1 MNKWH
6 LMEQEKTQMILTF
19 SGNVEAVDSGERRTI
34 SGKIAPYG
42 EIGFTSAGKVVFA
55 PNSISAAEPSKVKLL
70 MSHDNSKPV
79 GRMQSITSNADG
91 LYASFKVSASSRGSD
106 AILLAQEQLMDGLSV
121 GVEVTASK
129 PQKDYLLVTAATLR
143 EVSLV
148 ESAAFASAAVQK
160 IAAAAGDMPM
170 DPNTSTSTKVTTTN
184 TVINTTTTET
194 ETESEAA
201 VTTAP
206 DQNAPEAATA
216 AEETAAP
223 VVEAARKIIR
233 PSVLDSQTVR
243 SPIIN
248 MGSYTE
254 HKIKAALGND
264 DSKLYVTAADDSFT
278 TNPAFNPTQ
287 YLSEFPTNTRF
298 GTPAIDACS
307 RGTLPNSGMTISVP
321 SLVTSAGG
329 QAGVAPTVTVEA
341 EGGAVDATGMVT
353 EYLTGT
359 VSKYSGM
366 NTISVE
372 LLERS
377 DPNFYAELTNQLQNA
392 YLKTL
397 DTTVLAAL
405 ITAGQ
410 QGATQAATSA
420 GIIGYAADAA
430 AKVYQATGYF
440 AQNYVAN
447 PSQWQLLMGSVDS
460 TGRPIYSASQPM
472 NAAGLTQPGSIR
484 GNVLGLDLY
493 VDKNFAVTTNI
504 DDSAVIL
511 APEAF
516 TVYQSPQAYMSVN
529 VVSNLQVQVAIY
541 GYMAYIA
548 KMPKGIVRFNLT

>member
-1 MNKWH
+1 
-6 LMEQEKTQMILTF
+6 MILTF
-19 SGNVEAVDSGERRTI
+19 SGNIEAVDSGDRRTI

-42 EIGFTSAGKVVFA
+42 EIGYTSAGKVVFA
-55 PNSISAAEPSKVKLL
+55 EGSISAPEPSRVKLL

-79 GRMQSITSNADG
+79 GRMQSITSAKDG

-121 GVEVTASK
+121 GVEVTASEPK
-129 PQKDYLLVTAATLR
+129 KDYLLVTAATLR

-160 IAAAAGDMPM
+160 IAAAAGDMPVDAAM
-170 DPNTSTSTKVTTTN
+170 SQSTKVTTTN

-206 DQNAPEAATA
+206 DQSAPEAVDAT
-216 AEETAAP
+216 EQAAP
-223 VVEAARKIIR
+223 TVEAARKIIL
-233 PSVLDSQTVR
+233 PSALNSQRVR
-243 SPIIN
+243 TPIVS
-248 MGSYTE
+248 MATYTE

-264 DSKLYVTAADDSFT
+264 DSKLYVTAADDSFS

-298 GTPAIDACS
+298 GTPSIDACS
-307 RGTLPNSGMTISVP
+307 RGVLPTNGMTINVP

-329 QAGVAPTVTVEA
+329 QSGVAPAVTVEA
-341 EGGAVDATGMVT
+341 EAGAVQNTGMVT
-353 EYLTGT
+353 EYLSGT

-366 NTISVE
+366 NTISIE

-392 YLKTL
+392 YLKTI
-397 DTTVLAAL
+397 DTTVNAAL
-405 ITAGQ
+405 ITAGSV
-410 QGATQAATSA
+410 ATTAQAATSA
-420 GIIGYAADAA
+420 GIIGYASEAS
-430 AKVYQATGYF
+430 KLVYEATGYF
-440 AQNYVAN
+440 ANNYIAN
-447 PSQWQLLMGSVDS
+447 GSQWQLLMGAVDS

-472 NAAGLTQPGSIR
+472 NAGGLVQPGSIR

-493 VDKNFAVTTNI
+493 VDKNFAATTTV
-504 DDSAVIL
+504 DDSAIIL

-541 GYMAYIA
+541 GYMATIA
-548 KMPKGIVRFNLT
+548 KMPKGIIRYNFT

>member
-1 MNKWH
+1 MLH
-6 LMEQEKTQMILTF
+6 LTF
-19 SGNVEAVDSGERRTI
+19 SNSIEAADGERRII
-34 SGKIAPYG
+34 SGKIAPYNEVG
-42 EIGFTSAGKVVFA
+42 YTSAGPVVFERG
-55 PNSISAAEPSKVKLL
+55 SIAISDATKIKLL
-70 MSHDNSKPV
+70 MQHDSTKPV
-79 GRMQSITSNADG
+79 GRAMNFSDSTDG
-91 LYASFKVSASSRGSD
+91 IYGTFKISSSSRGQD
-106 AILLAQEQLMDGLSV
+106 ALVLAQENLVSGLSV
-121 GVEVTASK
+121 GVDVTASK
-129 PQKDYLLVTAATLR
+129 PMGDYLLVTAAVLK

-148 ESAAFASAAVQK
+148 ESAAFDSAAVTD
-160 IAAAAGDMPM
+160 IAAARAALEATMSNSNSM
-170 DPNTSTSTKVTTTN
+170 KTITTN
-184 TVINTTTTET
+184 TTINTVTTEVETET

-206 DQNAPEAATA
+206 MDTPDVPAEKATEAA
-216 AEETAAP
+216 P
-223 VVEAARKIIR
+223 VEAARPIIR

-243 SPIIN
+243 TPIIS
-248 MGSYTE
+248 MAKYTE
-254 HKIKAALGND
+254 HKIKAALGNQ
-264 DSKLYVTAADDSFT
+264 DSILYVTAADDSFS

-307 RGTLPNSGMTISVP
+307 RGVLPASGMTINVP

-329 QAGVAPTVTVEA
+329 QSGVAPEVTVEA
-341 EGGAVDATGMVT
+341 EAGAVQNTGMVT
-353 EYLTGT
+353 EYLSGT

-366 NTISVE
+366 NTISIE

-392 YLKTL
+392 YLKTI

-430 AKVYQATGYF
+430 QKVYTATGYF
-440 AQNYVAN
+440 ASNYIAN
-447 PSQWQLLMGSVDS
+447 PSQWQLLLGATDS

-472 NAAGLTQPGSIR
+472 NAGGLTQPGSIR

-493 VDKNFAVTTNI
+493 VDKNFAVSTNI

-541 GYMAYIA
+541 GYMATIA

>member
-1 MNKWH
+1 MQP
-6 LMEQEKTQMILTF
+6 LILTF
-19 SGNVEAVDSGERRTI
+19 SGNIEAVDSGDRRTI

-42 EIGFTSAGKVVFA
+42 EIGYTSAGKVVFA
-55 PNSISAAEPSKVKLL
+55 EGSISAPEPSRVKLL

-79 GRMQSITSNADG
+79 GRMQSITSAKDG

-160 IAAAAGDMPM
+160 ISAQESDMPL
-170 DPNTSTSTKVTTTN
+170 DAAESTSTKITTTN

-206 DQNAPEAATA
+206 DQTAPEAVDAT
-216 AEETAAP
+216 EQAAP
-223 VVEAARKIIR
+223 VVEAARKIIL
-233 PSVLDSQTVR
+233 PSALNSQRVR
-243 SPIIN
+243 TPIVN

-264 DSKLYVTAADDSFT
+264 DSKLYVTAADDSFA

-287 YLSEFPTNTRF
+287 YLTEFVTNTRF
-298 GTPAIDACS
+298 GTPTIDACS
-307 RGTLPNSGMTISVP
+307 QGVLPDNGMTISVP

-329 QAGVAPTVTVEA
+329 QAGVAPVVTVEA
-341 EGGAVDATGMVT
+341 EAGAVQNTGMVT
-353 EYLTGT
+353 EYLSGT
-359 VSKYSGM
+359 ESKYSGM
-366 NTISVE
+366 NTLSIE
-372 LLERS
+372 LLSRAGY
-377 DPNFYAELTNQLQNA
+377 PGFYEELTQQLQNA
-392 YLKTL
+392 YLTAI
-397 DTTVLAAL
+397 DTAAL
-405 ITAGQ
+405 TAL
-410 QGATQAATSA
+410 QAAGTFGSATTADSA
-420 GIIGYAADAA
+420 GIIAFSSEAA
-430 AKVYQATGYF
+430 AAVYKNTGYF
-440 AQNYVAN
+440 AQNYVGN
-447 PSQWQLLMGSVDS
+447 PAQYQALLGATDT
-460 TGRPIYSASQPM
+460 TGRPIYNATQPM
-472 NAAGLTQPGSIR
+472 NAAGQVAPSSIR

-493 VDKNFAVTTNI
+493 VDKNFTATTF
-504 DDSAVIL
+504 DDNSAVIL

-516 TVYQSPQAYMSVN
+516 TVYRSPQAFMSVN

-541 GYMAYIA
+541 GFMATIA
-548 KMPKGIVRFNLT
+548 KMPYGIIKYAKLP